1 MAEKID
7 LLKYG
12 LKYSIHPLPLYK
24 KDILANFDFILR
36 KMINDLIKG
45 K

>member
-1 MAEKID
+1 MTEKID

-24 KDILANFDFILR
+24 KDVLTTFDFILR
-36 KMINDLIKG
+36 RMTKDLIKG